1 MYELI
6 IIGGG
11 PSGVAAGVYAAR
23 KKIKT
28 LLITESFGGQS
39 MVSEN
44 IENWIG
50 SKSISGYDLAKN
62 LEDHIRAQDGIELID
77 DDLVT
82 GVKKTDNGFS
92 VSTKD
97 GKTFET
103 KYIIL
108 ASGSSRRK
116 LNIPGDDKFEGKGV
130 VYCSTCDAPLF
141 KNKTVAVVGGG
152 NSALESVMDL
162 VSYASK
168 VYLLVRSE
176 ILKGDPITQ
185 DAVKTHPNVEIIFN
199 AVPQEIIGND
209 FVSGIKY
216 KDAKTGE
223 LKELSLDGVFVEIGL
238 IPNSDIVKGIVDLNE
253 YGAVITNEKTQETSM
268 PGIWAAGDVTDGLY
282 KQNNIS
288 VGDGIK
294 AVLNVYDHLKSGK

>member
-62 LEDHIRAQDGIELID
+62 LENHIRAQEGIELID

-82 GVKKTDNGFS
+82 GVKKTDNGFF
-92 VSTKD
+92 VFTKD

-141 KNKTVAVVGGG
+141 KNKTVAVIGGG
-152 NSALESVMDL
+152 NSALESVVDL

-185 DAVKTHPNVEIIFN
+185 DAVKAHPNIKIIFN

-209 FVSGIKY
+209 FVSGVKY

-238 IPNSDIVKGIVDLNE
+238 IPNSDIVKGIVNFNE

-268 PGIWAAGDVTDGLY
+268 PGIWAVGDVTDELY

>member
-62 LEDHIRAQDGIELID
+62 LEDHIRAQEGIELID

-97 GKTFET
+97 GKIFET

>member
-62 LEDHIRAQDGIELID
+62 LEDHIRAQEGIELID

>member
-1 MYELI
+1 
-6 IIGGG
+6 
-11 PSGVAAGVYAAR
+11 
-23 KKIKT
+23 
-28 LLITESFGGQS
+28 
-39 MVSEN
+39 
-44 IENWIG
+44 
-50 SKSISGYDLAKN
+50 
-62 LEDHIRAQDGIELID
+62 
-77 DDLVT
+77 
-82 GVKKTDNGFS
+82 
-92 VSTKD
+92 
-97 GKTFET
+97 
-103 KYIIL
+103 
-108 ASGSSRRK
+108 
-116 LNIPGDDKFEGKGV
+116 
-130 VYCSTCDAPLF
+130 
-141 KNKTVAVVGGG
+141 
-152 NSALESVMDL
+152 
-162 VSYASK
+162 
-168 VYLLVRSE
+168 
-176 ILKGDPITQ
+176 LKGDPITQ

>member
-62 LEDHIRAQDGIELID
+62 LEDHIRAQEGIELID

-209 FVSGIKY
+209 FVRGIKY